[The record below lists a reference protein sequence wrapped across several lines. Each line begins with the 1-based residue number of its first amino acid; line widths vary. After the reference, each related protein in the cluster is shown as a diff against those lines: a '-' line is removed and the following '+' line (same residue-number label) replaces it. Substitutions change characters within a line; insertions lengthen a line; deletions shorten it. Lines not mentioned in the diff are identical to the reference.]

1 MSAINKIPPHV
12 LDAAADW
19 LVLLHSGE
27 MTALQQQQFEQWKAE
42 KKEHQL
48 ALQQMEKF
56 SHGLTNL
63 AGNFPSKALVQSNQ
77 KFNLAAKRNM
87 LLSLSGLVIV
97 GLSAYFIPWEKWQS
111 DYHTKVGEIKKVSLK
126 DGSQLIMASDCYVDV
141 NFTQEKRQIKL
152 IDGEIYIETAKDA
165 QHRPFIVETKNGSV
179 EALGTQ
185 FTVRQENSE
194 QTKVKVYKHAVAIEP
209 ENSSK
214 RQILKQGQRAF
225 FDEKYIS
232 KALPLD
238 NDQPYWTQ
246 QLLVVDQWPLQKV
259 LDELFLYKKGTYHLA
274 PELKNI
280 KISGVFS
287 LKNPEQSLETLAY
300 SHQLELTYYSP
311 YLLNIKKR

>member
-19 LVLLHSGE
+19 LVLLHSE

-56 SHGLTNL
+56 SHGLSNL
-63 AGNFPSKALVQSNQ
+63 AGNFSSKALVQSNQ

-185 FTVRQENSE
+185 FTVHQENSE

-259 LDELFLYKKGTYHLA
+259 LDELFLYKKGIYHLA

>member
-56 SHGLTNL
+56 SHGLSNL

-185 FTVRQENSE
+185 FTVHQENSE

-300 SHQLELTYYSP
+300 SHQLELNYYSP